1 MKKMTKWLAVC
12 AVCVMGSVPAMA
24 AEVPD
29 VTVTPIPIETP
40 APDVT
45 PIETPA
51 PTPIPEVK
59 NGWYEYGTK
68 NKKYFKDGQYL
79 TGMRK
84 IHGEV
89 YYFSPKGFMKTGW
102 IKYNNKKYYFGSNG
116 IRYSGVKKISGKYYY
131 FSDKGVLRTK
141 TVKVGNTI
149 YYCTEKGI
157 LEAWKKG
164 KTIYYPNGKK
174 MNSTKAYEYETLQR
188 AKDVV
193 SKITK
198 PSMSKSEKFETCFR
212 WVMYQHY
219 YDTRRIFYN
228 QSSDDEQTLNHILHI
243 GRYAGKGHDIVDD
256 SEEDDTDEGTPR
268 GSESSGKACTADD
281 NRSDDVHFP
290 AASEGVGTGHNLCR
304 HHDSGEGGAELNDH
318 HNDDADSADVDTRK
332 TGRLGVSADGIYRTA
347 EFGLSQNYQRYDK
360 EQSKEHC
367 GDGQET
373 EEGSRAEPFIPLGKS
388 GHGIGSEQRR
398 HTVEHVD
405 HTEGNDEGRH
415 IEVGHKQ
422 SAYKT
427 DKGTCNERSADGDDT
442 GKHAVYTR
450 RKRRL

>member
-68 NKKYFKDGQYL
+68 NKKY
-79 TGMRK
+79 
-84 IHGEV
+84 
-89 YYFSPKGFMKTGW
+89 YFD
-102 IKYNNKKYYFGSNG
+102 SNG

-228 QSSDDEQTLNHILHI
+228 QTAWPALYANDYLILS
-243 GRYAGKGHDIVDD
+243 GKGGDCFSDACSFAYLAKALGYKNVYVCVDTTA
-256 SEEDDTDEGTPR
+256 TD
-268 GSESSGKACTADD
+268 GSGHCWAEIGGRVYDPLFAEAKSYYGY
-281 NRSDDVHFP
+281 F
-290 AASEGVGTGHNLCR
+290 GVGYG
-304 HHDSGEGGAELNDH
+304 S
-318 HNDDADSADVDTRK
+318 
-332 TGRLGVSADGIYRTA
+332 Y
-347 EFGLSQNYQRYDK
+347 GLYP
-360 EQSKEHC
+360 E
-367 GDGQET
+367 
-373 EEGSRAEPFIPLGKS
+373 
-388 GHGIGSEQRR
+388 RR
-398 HTVEHVD
+398 V
-405 HTEGNDEGRH
+405 
-415 IEVGHKQ
+415 
-422 SAYKT
+422 
-427 DKGTCNERSADGDDT
+427 
-442 GKHAVYTR
+442 AV
-450 RKRRL
+450 

>member
-84 IHGEV
+84 IHGKV

-102 IKYNNKKYYFGSNG
+102 IKYNNKKYYFDSNG

-157 LEAWKKG
+157 LEACKKG

-188 AKDVV
+188 AKNVV

-228 QSSDDEQTLNHILHI
+228 QTAWPALYANDYLILS
-243 GRYAGKGHDIVDD
+243 GKGGDCFSDACSFAYLAKALGYKNVYVCVDTTA
-256 SEEDDTDEGTPR
+256 TD
-268 GSESSGKACTADD
+268 GSGHCWAEIGGRIYDPLFAEAKSYYGY
-281 NRSDDVHFP
+281 F
-290 AASEGVGTGHNLCR
+290 GVGYG
-304 HHDSGEGGAELNDH
+304 S
-318 HNDDADSADVDTRK
+318 
-332 TGRLGVSADGIYRTA
+332 Y
-347 EFGLSQNYQRYDK
+347 GLYP
-360 EQSKEHC
+360 E
-367 GDGQET
+367 
-373 EEGSRAEPFIPLGKS
+373 
-388 GHGIGSEQRR
+388 RR
-398 HTVEHVD
+398 V
-405 HTEGNDEGRH
+405 
-415 IEVGHKQ
+415 
-422 SAYKT
+422 
-427 DKGTCNERSADGDDT
+427 
-442 GKHAVYTR
+442 AV
-450 RKRRL
+450 

>member
-59 NGWYEYGTK
+59 NGWCEYGTK

-102 IKYNNKKYYFGSNG
+102 IKYNNKKYYFDSNG

-174 MNSTKAYEYETLQR
+174 MNSTKAYEY
-188 AKDVV
+188 A
-193 SKITK
+193 
-198 PSMSKSEKFETCFR
+198 MSLT
-212 WVMYQHY
+212 
-219 YDTRRIFYN
+219 
-228 QSSDDEQTLNHILHI
+228 
-243 GRYAGKGHDIVDD
+243 
-256 SEEDDTDEGTPR
+256 
-268 GSESSGKACTADD
+268 
-281 NRSDDVHFP
+281 
-290 AASEGVGTGHNLCR
+290 
-304 HHDSGEGGAELNDH
+304 
-318 HNDDADSADVDTRK
+318 
-332 TGRLGVSADGIYRTA
+332 
-347 EFGLSQNYQRYDK
+347 
-360 EQSKEHC
+360 
-367 GDGQET
+367 
-373 EEGSRAEPFIPLGKS
+373 
-388 GHGIGSEQRR
+388 
-398 HTVEHVD
+398 
-405 HTEGNDEGRH
+405 
-415 IEVGHKQ
+415 
-422 SAYKT
+422 
-427 DKGTCNERSADGDDT
+427 
-442 GKHAVYTR
+442 
-450 RKRRL
+450 

>member
-102 IKYNNKKYYFGSNG
+102 IKYNNKKYYFDSNG

-228 QSSDDEQTLNHILHI
+228 QTAWPALYANDYLILSGKGGDCFSDACSFAYLAKALGYKNVYVCVDTTATDGSGHCWAEIGGRVYDPLFAEAKSYYGYFGVGYGSYGLYPQSHKYSFNFQNHSDDIDNNGIVHNSAPLFFQNICNIAKALLRSYYDNGISDLNGIL
-243 GRYAGKGHDIVDD
+243 A
-256 SEEDDTDEGTPR
+256 
-268 GSESSGKACTADD
+268 SG
-281 NRSDDVHFP
+281 
-290 AASEGVGTGHNLCR
+290 NL
-304 HHDSGEGGAELNDH
+304 DLTIS
-318 HNDDADSADVDTRK
+318 VQVT
-332 TGRLGVSADGIYRTA
+332 Y
-347 EFGLSQNYQRYDK
+347 K
-360 EQSKEHC
+360 EVFLQV
-367 GDGQET
+367 QF
-373 EEGSRAEPFIPLGKS
+373 R
-388 GHGIGSEQRR
+388 
-398 HTVEHVD
+398 
-405 HTEGNDEGRH
+405 
-415 IEVGHKQ
+415 
-422 SAYKT
+422 
-427 DKGTCNERSADGDDT
+427 
-442 GKHAVYTR
+442 
-450 RKRRL
+450 

>member
-193 SKITK
+193 SKITI
-198 PSMSKSEKFETCFR
+198 PEEYFIIRLHGLRYM
-212 WVMYQHY
+212 
-219 YDTRRIFYN
+219 
-228 QSSDDEQTLNHILHI
+228 QTII
-243 GRYAGKGHDIVDD
+243 
-256 SEEDDTDEGTPR
+256 
-268 GSESSGKACTADD
+268 
-281 NRSDDVHFP
+281 
-290 AASEGVGTGHNLCR
+290 
-304 HHDSGEGGAELNDH
+304 
-318 HNDDADSADVDTRK
+318 
-332 TGRLGVSADGIYRTA
+332 
-347 EFGLSQNYQRYDK
+347 
-360 EQSKEHC
+360 
-367 GDGQET
+367 
-373 EEGSRAEPFIPLGKS
+373 
-388 GHGIGSEQRR
+388 
-398 HTVEHVD
+398 
-405 HTEGNDEGRH
+405 
-415 IEVGHKQ
+415 
-422 SAYKT
+422 
-427 DKGTCNERSADGDDT
+427 
-442 GKHAVYTR
+442 
-450 RKRRL
+450 

>member
-1 MKKMTKWLAVC
+1 MDTNNLSHLAKIISDLANSNLEQLQGKC
-12 AVCVMGSVPAMA
+12 QDEKDMQDYYLGILQKQALLLLDLSTILKNRQSKYISTPYIILRSLLDDFMHLMYLELSNNKEEEIIKIN
-24 AEVPD
+24 AEAYKHCFVSLQNLTDSNYEHFDGKYPFYLKQEE
-29 VTVTPIPIETP
+29 VEK
-40 APDVT
+40 
-45 PIETPA
+45 
-51 PTPIPEVK
+51 VK
-59 NGWYEYGTK
+59 NQFINKDK

-102 IKYNNKKYYFGSNG
+102 IKYNNKKYYFDSNG

-188 AKDVV
+188 AKNVV

-228 QSSDDEQTLNHILHI
+228 QTAWPALYANDYLILS
-243 GRYAGKGHDIVDD
+243 GKGGDCFSDACSFAYLAKALGYKNVYVCVDTTA
-256 SEEDDTDEGTPR
+256 TD
-268 GSESSGKACTADD
+268 GSGHCWAEIGGRVYDPLFAEAKSYYGY
-281 NRSDDVHFP
+281 F
-290 AASEGVGTGHNLCR
+290 GVGYG
-304 HHDSGEGGAELNDH
+304 S
-318 HNDDADSADVDTRK
+318 
-332 TGRLGVSADGIYRTA
+332 Y
-347 EFGLSQNYQRYDK
+347 GLYP
-360 EQSKEHC
+360 E
-367 GDGQET
+367 
-373 EEGSRAEPFIPLGKS
+373 
-388 GHGIGSEQRR
+388 RR
-398 HTVEHVD
+398 V
-405 HTEGNDEGRH
+405 
-415 IEVGHKQ
+415 
-422 SAYKT
+422 
-427 DKGTCNERSADGDDT
+427 
-442 GKHAVYTR
+442 AV
-450 RKRRL
+450 